1 MTDPDDSSMDYKV
14 VPTPHLGHCHF
25 DFDSH
30 AHHVSPFCST
40 YNKIDY
46 SHFKVELEKANLFS
60 ISYFFHY
67 KYSFGRNMDTPHSHL
82 KNYWS

>member
-30 AHHVSPFCST
+30 AHQCLSF
-40 YNKIDY
+40 
-46 SHFKVELEKANLFS
+46 LFQPATKLT
-60 ISYFFHY
+60 IL
-67 KYSFGRNMDTPHSHL
+67 TL
-82 KNYWS
+82 KLS

>member
-30 AHHVSPFCST
+30 AHHVSPFC
-40 YNKIDY
+40 
-46 SHFKVELEKANLFS
+46 FNL
-60 ISYFFHY
+60 
-67 KYSFGRNMDTPHSHL
+67 KLN
-82 KNYWS
+82 